1 LALGVPGTRS
11 NVTDPATQNDQPTNQ
26 SSRQSET
33 INYEI
38 SKVTSK
44 VVAPSGDVKRL
55 SVAVLVDG
63 TYQPGENEG
72 ETTFVPRPEAELEK
86 YREIVKGAVGYDES
100 RGDRLE
106 IVNVPF
112 EVPDQSEEQL
122 FAVEAERGFWLE
134 IGRYGAYAFLGL
146 LVCFFIVRPVMK
158 WLTAVPELMETTL
171 PRTVQELEAE
181 MEAPAGWPSGS
192 LDGQQGPAGMSPAR
206 IGSQQMRQHVTQ
218 LVIDEPERTAE
229 ILRLWLRT

>member
-1 LALGVPGTRS
+1 
-11 NVTDPATQNDQPTNQ
+11 
-26 SSRQSET
+26 
-33 INYEI
+33 
-38 SKVTSK
+38 
-44 VVAPSGDVKRL
+44 
-55 SVAVLVDG
+55 
-63 TYQPGENEG
+63 
-72 ETTFVPRPEAELEK
+72 
-86 YREIVKGAVGYDES
+86 
-100 RGDRLE
+100 LE